1 MAAIAAQLG
10 AFGQV
15 VSARQRTSSY
25 PNISFSCSLEDRAH
39 AAEQIAQLL
48 LKNDPLQLLAD
59 WSLSVAD
66 AVAEPPA
73 RSVTFSPNLDAL
85 GEYMPRGLLS
95 EYEQIL

>member
-10 AFGQV
+10 AFGRV

-66 AVAEPPA
+66 AVSEPPG